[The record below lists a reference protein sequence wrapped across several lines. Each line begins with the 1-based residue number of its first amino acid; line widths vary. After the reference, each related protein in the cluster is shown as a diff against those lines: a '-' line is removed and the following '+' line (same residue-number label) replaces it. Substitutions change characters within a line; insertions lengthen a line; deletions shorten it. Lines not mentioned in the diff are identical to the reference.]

1 MVLPGIA
8 AAVDALM
15 RADGGRL
22 LAHLVGAVRDFQLA
36 EDSLQDALESALH
49 HWSRNGLPRSPPAWV
64 MQTARRKAIDRL
76 RRSASFRAKS
86 TEIAHL
92 IDLDAHAA
100 FVEAETG
107 RQSGECQNHQNNDAL
122 CHVKKGREIRE

>member
-86 TEIAHL
+86 AEIAHL

-100 FVEAETG
+100 DWTEPEPIADERLKLIFTCCQPAIDRKTG
-107 RQSGECQNHQNNDAL
+107 RW
-122 CHVKKGREIRE
+122 R